1 MANVIK
7 VAPGNTILFT
17 IGDDVMTNNTNI
29 ISTNEDLL
37 L

>member
-7 VAPGNTILFT
+7 VTPGDTILY
-17 IGDDVMTNNTNI
+17 VMTNNTNI